1 MEENLNINE
10 TQNDQIKK
18 QFGVE
23 PVVRL
28 QHKLF
33 NDHYQ
38 NYKVYNIPKAQ
49 LIIADIP
56 YNIGKNAY
64 GSNPSW
70 YVGGDNKNG
79 ESELAGKEF
88 FDTDKDFRPAEYMHF
103 CSKMLRKE
111 PKERGKAPCMI
122 IFCEFEQQFYLIEL
136 ARRYGLNNYINLIFR
151 KNYSAQVLK
160 ANMRVVGNAEYAL
173 LFYRDKLPK
182 FNNEGKMIFN
192 VMDWERDTKTPK
204 IHPTQ
209 KPVKLLEKLIKLF
222 TDEGEV
228 VIDPVAGSGTTI
240 LAAMNT
246 NRSGYGFEIKKN
258 FYKEAS
264 SLLAERKR
272 DLEEIKTLGWAKTA
286 ASKIH
291 PILFD

>member
-10 TQNDQIKK
+10 NENDRVKK

-23 PVVRL
+23 PVARL

-33 NDHYQ
+33 NDHFQ

-79 ESELAGKEF
+79 ESELACKEF
-88 FDTDKDFRPAEYMHF
+88 FDTYKDFRPAEYMHF

-182 FNNEGKMIFN
+182 FNNDGKMIFN
-192 VMDWERDTKTPK
+192 VMDWERDTETPQ

-240 LAAMNT
+240 LAALNT
-246 NRSGYGFEIKKN
+246 GRSGYGFEIKKN

-272 DLEEIKTLGWAKTA
+272 DLEEIKTFGWAKTA

>member
-10 TQNDQIKK
+10 NENDRVKK

-33 NDHYQ
+33 NDHFQ

-192 VMDWERDTKTPK
+192 VMDWERDTETPK

-240 LAAMNT
+240 LAALNT
-246 NRSGYGFEIKKN
+246 GRSGYGFEIKKN

-272 DLEEIKTLGWAKTA
+272 DLEEIKTFGWAKTA